1 MEDIFTAEQLS
12 KATKLEAYELR
23 SSVFINDKKGGFI
36 VKALPVEAQL
46 SSVYG
51 IAVNDFDGD
60 GKMDYADGR

>member
-12 KATKLEAYELR
+12 KAIKLEAYELR
-23 SSVFINDKKGGFI
+23 SSVFINNKKGRLI

-51 IAVNDFDGD
+51 IADE
-60 GKMDYADGR
+60 